1 MDINEIRANA
11 AISAMQGILES
22 GRLGEVL
29 ELTPSLVAKQSV
41 RLANELVN
49 ELNKRTTNDELEEQ
63 IAEEVRNIF
72 KKNAK

>member
-72 KKNAK
+72 KKTAK